1 MGATNGGWRHGYYE
15 ELGTPE
21 EVYPEFL
28 EGLLHL
34 KNPKNPS
41 IGEYRNHQNH
51 TIIINIH
58 PKI

>member
-34 KNPKNPS
+34 KNPKKPQ
-41 IGEYRNHQNH
+41 YW
-51 TIIINIH
+51 
-58 PKI
+58 